1 MAVSKRKSTSIT
13 AEAPVKKVKTPKEAK
28 AAPAAPK
35 KTLFGKVIGEDED
48 AQDDEDEGELEAEPI
63 RDDDEQNSMDVDTN
77 ASADQTPQRPKIRTL
92 SRFSFVDLT
101 LFCCACLLTIVRMLS
116 FLYIVISPYISNIFN
131 IILCNENNNSH
142 EGAERTKEG
151 PP

>member
-1 MAVSKRKSTSIT
+1 MRVLRTLFWSLAIVAAFFAAMRL
-13 AEAPVKKVKTPKEAK
+13 APVHSPNSMWSSSNWSSPIWNG
-28 AAPAAPK
+28 PAAAASSY
-35 KTLFGKVIGEDED
+35 T
-48 AQDDEDEGELEAEPI
+48 A
-63 RDDDEQNSMDVDTN
+63 DEQNSMDVDTN